1 MHIDL
6 LFKVLPLTDAFINY
20 LGYSILYA
28 DSIFCFYIFHRL
40 VMYVLY
46 YSIDDKQLE
55 LVLEMFFFFVL
66 IRKIFFYIKE
76 KFGFKT
82 F

>member
-46 YSIDDKQLE
+46 YSIYKQLE
-55 LVLEMFFFFVL
+55 LVLEMFFFFFL

>member
-6 LFKVLPLTDAFINY
+6 LLKVLPLTDAFINY

-46 YSIDDKQLE
+46 YSIYKQLE

>member
-28 DSIFCFYIFHRL
+28 DSIFCFYIFHHL

-55 LVLEMFFFFVL
+55 LVLEMF
-66 IRKIFFYIKE
+66 IFWF
-76 KFGFKT
+76 
-82 F
+82 

>member
-6 LFKVLPLTDAFINY
+6 LLKVLPLTDAFINY

-28 DSIFCFYIFHRL
+28 DSIFCFYIFHHL

-46 YSIDDKQLE
+46 YSIYKQLE

>member
-46 YSIDDKQLE
+46 YSIYKQLE

>member
-1 MHIDL
+1 MRTDL

-46 YSIDDKQLE
+46 YSIYKQLE
-55 LVLEMFFFFVL
+55 LVLEMFFFFLVL

-76 KFGFKT
+76 KF
-82 F
+82 

>member
-1 MHIDL
+1 MRTDL

-46 YSIDDKQLE
+46 YSIYKQLE
-55 LVLEMFFFFVL
+55 LVLEMFFFLVL

-76 KFGFKT
+76 KF
-82 F
+82 